1 MQRPA
6 QDYIQDVRG
15 GNQMAREVWLHG
27 GSRKLLELDLHYG
40 ATDGWFPKEG
50 AGGPE
55 QAATQQDAAHP
66 RVSVAH

>member
-1 MQRPA
+1 
-6 QDYIQDVRG
+6 
-15 GNQMAREVWLHG
+15 MAREVWLHG